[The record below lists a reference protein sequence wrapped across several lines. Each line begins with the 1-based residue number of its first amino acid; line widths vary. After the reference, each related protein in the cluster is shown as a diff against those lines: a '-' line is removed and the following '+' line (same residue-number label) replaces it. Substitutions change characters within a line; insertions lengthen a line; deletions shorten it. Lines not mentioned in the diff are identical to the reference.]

1 MRPSLALAGLF
12 LILGRLCALQ
22 VPLAP
27 PADAPVQTMQVTCWG
42 WSGIAQDE
50 GDEAATWLSDFLQR
64 PVRLVRYMGKH
75 RSPLGQK
82 LRHDGTCHE
91 AGPQ

>member
-22 VPLAP
+22 VPIAP

-50 GDEAATWLSDFLQR
+50 GDEAAAWLSDFLQR

-75 RSPLGQK
+75 RFPLDRSYSSKG
-82 LRHDGTCHE
+82 
-91 AGPQ
+91 